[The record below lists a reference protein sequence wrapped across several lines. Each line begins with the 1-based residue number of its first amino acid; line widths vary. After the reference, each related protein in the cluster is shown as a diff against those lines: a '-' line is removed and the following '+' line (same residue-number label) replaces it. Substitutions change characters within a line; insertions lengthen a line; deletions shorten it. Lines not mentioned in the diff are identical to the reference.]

1 MNKNRRKEFIPNFRR
16 AFIQAIIN
24 RFLQHLVAK
33 DDYHRLQ
40 YFKSKRIKGTQKDYH
55 SSYTLH
61 SSFLPLLRQI
71 SRGISRFVAKRGE
84 CRNKL
89 RRKERKN
96 YEVVKKPRNFAVS
109 KGTNRHPEDKKKR
122 TIKSLS

>member
-61 SSFLPLLRQI
+61 SSFFASFATNIKGYFPI
-71 SRGISRFVAKRGE
+71 
-84 CRNKL
+84 CR
-89 RRKERKN
+89 
-96 YEVVKKPRNFAVS
+96 KKGRVS
-109 KGTNRHPEDKKKR
+109 QQAEKKR
-122 TIKSLS
+122 EEKL

>member
-1 MNKNRRKEFIPNFRR
+1 MNKNRRKEFIPNFRH

-61 SSFLPLLRQI
+61 SSFLPLLRFRHHRAHNQGSPAHRAQQRDGSESGDSRPFRDKLIILPAHSCLPCENLWEFQI
-71 SRGISRFVAKRGE
+71 INQPF
-84 CRNKL
+84 
-89 RRKERKN
+89 
-96 YEVVKKPRNFAVS
+96 
-109 KGTNRHPEDKKKR
+109 
-122 TIKSLS
+122 